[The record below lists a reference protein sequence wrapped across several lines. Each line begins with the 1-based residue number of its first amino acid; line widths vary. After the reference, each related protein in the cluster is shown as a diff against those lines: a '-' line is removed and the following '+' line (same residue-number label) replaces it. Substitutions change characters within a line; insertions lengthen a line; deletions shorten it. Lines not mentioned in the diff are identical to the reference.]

1 MSDRPNQSTVGD
13 DAHRS
18 ACDEVRDL
26 AEGYVLDAVEPFER
40 ARVDA
45 HLEQCA
51 ECRALITELGRVVA
65 YLPFLSIGDSTEQ
78 LPSPRAK
85 TAFMARVTSQSVS
98 MPTLLLPR
106 QEARAVS
113 VPQAALV
120 DRADRFSPALTLV
133 PMAAAVMLALV
144 WAFSLQNDLN
154 EKEDLIAAN
163 QQFNL
168 ATYMSTATGPGKP
181 QMYSFTPMCS
191 DCGHGKLKID
201 SKLNLVQLYAGDLD
215 PNLVHEAWVIGGDGD
230 WEKLGEL
237 NVSDSGDCMEV
248 LQLDRSLHTY
258 RAIVIS
264 SAGEDGDTPAAT
276 PELMLETLASRPPPG
291 AVMMVN

>member
-40 ARVDA
+40 ALVDA

-51 ECRALITELGRVVA
+51 ACRALIAELGRVVA

-78 LPSPRAK
+78 RPSPRAK
-85 TAFMARVTSQSVS
+85 TAFMARVASQSGS
-98 MPTLLLPR
+98 MPTPLTRP
-106 QEARAVS
+106 ESHVTA
-113 VPQAALV
+113 VPQTALV

-191 DCGHGKLKID
+191 DCGHGKLKIE

-215 PNLVHEAWVIGGDGD
+215 PKLVHEAWVISGDGE

-248 LQLDRSLHTY
+248 LQLDRPLHTY

-264 SAGEDGDTPAAT
+264 SAGEDGNSPAAT
-276 PELMLETLASRPPPG
+276 PELMLEPLASRPPAG